1 MEPINSVK
9 FQENHVLEGIKSP
22 GTSGEV
28 KQEHGETVQK
38 AKGNTNA
45 EVARQSLESREKM
58 ARIAEAMD
66 NYVKSMDHDLDIR
79 VHEKT
84 GRFMVKVLSHETGKV
99 IREIPPEELLNLAS
113 RMEEMAGLLFSRSV

>member
-9 FQENHVLEGIKSP
+9 FQENHVLEGIKAP
-22 GTSGEV
+22 GTDGEV
-28 KQEHGETVQK
+28 KREKGETVQK
-38 AKGNTNA
+38 APQEKNA
-45 EVARQSLESREKM
+45 EAARQSLETREKM

-84 GRFMVKVLSHETGKV
+84 GRFMVKVLSHETGEV